1 MSTTKMIRFTEG
13 CTWREVEFCF
23 RLRGY
28 TVTELSHYV
37 RGRTTRRLV
46 APGPN
51 PIELSVTHNGIGY
64 EARLPETE
72 AECFASFR
80 VVHVVGSRA
89 GSVSVGTQTQP
100 PRPSS
105 IDTTRRAESPY

>member
-1 MSTTKMIRFTEG
+1 MTAVKMIRFAEG

-28 TVTELSHYV
+28 TVIELSRDV
-37 RGRTTRRLV
+37 MGRTTGCL
-46 APGPN
+46 AGPGPD
-51 PIELSVTHNGIGY
+51 PIEVGVAHNGIGY
-64 EARLPETE
+64 EALLPDTE
-72 AECFASFR
+72 AECFATFR

-89 GSVSVGTQTQP
+89 GRVSVGTQTRP

-105 IDTTRRAESPY
+105 IDTACRAESP